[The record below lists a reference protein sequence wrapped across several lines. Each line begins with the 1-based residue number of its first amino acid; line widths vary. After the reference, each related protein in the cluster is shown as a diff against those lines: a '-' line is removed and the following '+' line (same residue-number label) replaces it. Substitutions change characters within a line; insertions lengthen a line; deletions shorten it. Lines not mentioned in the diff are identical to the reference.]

1 MITANEVKQK
11 QQEHNS
17 LIQVNEDLVKQ
28 VTHELM
34 SNDEFVKGCDAVI
47 DKSITKQVEQAVADD
62 NNDTDYFYISMND
75 LADRGEFWLANDDFM
90 VADGKTGRLLFK
102 YLPPILKKLHVEHRQ
117 EWYRRETFTLRGKS
131 HLFIRTLTFCKYDAY
146 NEYDCSA
153 VSKRKK
159 YIYEQYSF

>member
-1 MITANEVKQK
+1 MERMSRLITANEVKQK

-17 LIQVNEDLVKQ
+17 RIQVNEDLVEQ

-34 SNDEFVKGCDAVI
+34 SNDEFVKECNAVM

-62 NNDTDYFYISMND
+62 NNDTDHFYISMTD

-102 YLPPILKKLHVEHRQ
+102 YLPPILKKLHVEPRQ
-117 EWYRRETFTLRGKS
+117 EWYRRETFTLRRLILKPLAKELNKQMTKHWHIKLAEMGYK
-131 HLFIRTLTFCKYDAY
+131 
-146 NEYDCSA
+146 
-153 VSKRKK
+153 V
-159 YIYEQYSF
+159 Q

>member
-117 EWYRRETFTLRGKS
+117 EWYRRETFTLRRLILKPLAKELNRQMTKHWHIKLAEMGYK
-131 HLFIRTLTFCKYDAY
+131 
-146 NEYDCSA
+146 
-153 VSKRKK
+153 V
-159 YIYEQYSF
+159 Q